1 MTLRP
6 VPESLSRAGLQ
17 PVWAA
22 ARRHLDRH
30 GSERRGAISRPSLDS
45 GSVLALESLLGKRL
59 AKRLDLAE
67 VESALV
73 ALGVGDNLGEALA
86 RIGHPPS
93 SDASSR
99 RVARARSASARTALE
114 RAVES
119 WEEPWAVEWAGGV
132 VGAGLLGGLGGGEVE
147 SLAAD
152 VRRLLD
158 RLDELELRRTIGRGD
173 RKAVGPAPFALPSG
187 SDSIPRPPEPVGV
200 SRTESAAEAT
210 GVSRTELAAEL
221 FGSSHALD
229 QGTKLASFVSRA
241 LRCRLG
247 VGLDGRELWEA
258 SGIQADRVSAPALT
272 WAVPATGGSALDE
285 TIRAATCGRLPLHIS
300 LFAMLRHPVEVP
312 AGTPVLVVENPRL
325 AEAAA
330 ERDLPGCVVAA
341 NGNPSTAV
349 TTLLRQMQQS
359 GASIWYHG
367 DFDAAG
373 IAICRRMHELGCTP
387 WLMDADDY
395 EAALG
400 LADRNDVHLERDARG
415 CGPTPWDAALQAA
428 FERHRRIVHEEFV
441 LDRVL
446 DELARQAPAQPAD
459 VSRPHPSHQ
468 AGPSSNPETVPA

>member
-1 MTLRP
+1 MTLRA

-22 ARRHLDRH
+22 ARRHLDRQ

-67 VESALV
+67 VEAALA

-86 RIGHPPS
+86 RLGHPPS
-93 SDASSR
+93 SDASAR
-99 RVARARSASARTALE
+99 RAARARSASARAALE
-114 RAVES
+114 RAVEP
-119 WEEPWAVEWAGGV
+119 WDEPWAVEWAGGV
-132 VGAGLLGGLGGGEVE
+132 VRAGLLGGLSGGEVE
-147 SLAAD
+147 SLTTD

-173 RKAVGPAPFALPSG
+173 RKAVDPAPCASPSG
-187 SDSIPRPPEPVGV
+187 SDSSHRPLEPV
-200 SRTESAAEAT
+200 

-241 LRCRLG
+241 LRYRLG

-285 TIRAATCGRLPLHIS
+285 AIRASARGRLPLHIS
-300 LFAMLRHPVEVP
+300 LLAILRHPVEVP

-325 AEAAA
+325 VEAAA
-330 ERDLPGCVVAA
+330 ERGLGCCVVAA
-341 NGNPSTAV
+341 NGNPATAV
-349 TTLLRQMQQS
+349 TTLVGQMQQS
-359 GASIWYHG
+359 GARVWYHG

-373 IAICRRMHELGCTP
+373 IAICRRMHEMGCTP
-387 WLMDADDY
+387 WMMDARHY
-395 EAALG
+395 EHAVR
-400 LADRNDVHLERDARG
+400 LAGSSLVQLERSAKG
-415 CGPTPWDAALQAA
+415 CGPTPWDPGLEAA
-428 FERHRRIVHEEFV
+428 FDDRRLIVHEEFV
-441 LDRVL
+441 LDGVL
-446 DELARQAPAQPAD
+446 SEAARMSTSQ
-459 VSRPHPSHQ
+459 
-468 AGPSSNPETVPA
+468 

>member
-1 MTLRP
+1 MTLRA

-22 ARRHLDRH
+22 ARRHLDRQ

-67 VESALV
+67 VEAALA

-86 RIGHPPS
+86 RLGHPPS
-93 SDASSR
+93 SDASAR
-99 RVARARSASARTALE
+99 RAARARSASARAALE
-114 RAVES
+114 RAVEP
-119 WEEPWAVEWAGGV
+119 WDEPWAVEWAGGV
-132 VGAGLLGGLGGGEVE
+132 VRAGLLGGLSGGEVE
-147 SLAAD
+147 SLATD

-173 RKAVGPAPFALPSG
+173 RKAVDPAPCASPSG
-187 SDSIPRPPEPVGV
+187 SRSSHRPLEPV
-200 SRTESAAEAT
+200 

-241 LRCRLG
+241 LRYRLG
-247 VGLDGRELWEA
+247 VGLDGRKLWEA

-285 TIRAATCGRLPLHIS
+285 AIRASARGRLPLHIS
-300 LFAMLRHPVEVP
+300 LLAILRHPVEVP

-325 AEAAA
+325 VEAAA
-330 ERDLPGCVVAA
+330 ERGLGCCVVAA
-341 NGNPSTAV
+341 NGNPATAV
-349 TTLLRQMQQS
+349 TTLVGQMQQS
-359 GASIWYHG
+359 GARVWYHG

-373 IAICRRMHELGCTP
+373 IAICRRMHEMGCTP
-387 WLMDADDY
+387 WMMDARHY
-395 EAALG
+395 EHAVR
-400 LADRNDVHLERDARG
+400 LAGSSLVQLERSAKG
-415 CGPTPWDAALQAA
+415 CGPTPWDPGLEAA
-428 FERHRRIVHEEFV
+428 FDDRRLIVHEEFV
-441 LDRVL
+441 LDGVL
-446 DELARQAPAQPAD
+446 SEAARMSTSQ
-459 VSRPHPSHQ
+459 
-468 AGPSSNPETVPA
+468 

>member
-45 GSVLALESLLGKRL
+45 GSALALESLLGKRL

-67 VESALV
+67 VEAALA

-86 RIGHPPS
+86 RLGHPPS

-99 RVARARSASARTALE
+99 RAARARSASARAALE
-114 RAVES
+114 LAVES

-132 VGAGLLGGLGGGEVE
+132 AGSGLLGGLGGGEVE
-147 SLAAD
+147 SLATD
-152 VRRLLD
+152 MRRLLD
-158 RLDELELRRTIGRGD
+158 RVDELELRRTVGLSGR
-173 RKAVGPAPFALPSG
+173 KPVGPAPCALPSG
-187 SDSIPRPPEPVGV
+187 SHSSRTPLEPV
-200 SRTESAAEAT
+200 

-285 TIRAATCGRLPLHIS
+285 AIRASARGNLPLHIS
-300 LFAMLRHPVEVP
+300 LLAILRHPVAVP

-325 AEAAA
+325 VEAAA
-330 ERDLPGCVVAA
+330 ERGLGCCMVAA
-341 NGNPSTAV
+341 NGNPATAV
-349 TTLLRQMQQS
+349 TTLVGQMQQS
-359 GASIWYHG
+359 GARLWYHG

-373 IAICRRMHELGCTP
+373 IAICRRMHQLGCRP
-387 WLMDADDY
+387 LMMDASNY
-395 EAALG
+395 ENAIS
-400 LADRNDVHLERDARG
+400 LASGNRVHLEHDTRG
-415 CGPTPWDAALQAA
+415 CGPTPWDPRLEAA
-428 FERHRRIVHEEFV
+428 FDNRRLIVHEEFV
-441 LDRVL
+441 LDGVL
-446 DELARQAPAQPAD
+446 NEASRLAAR
-459 VSRPHPSHQ
+459 R
-468 AGPSSNPETVPA
+468 

>member
-1 MTLRP
+1 MTLRS

-22 ARRHLDRH
+22 ARRHLDRQ

-67 VESALV
+67 VEAALA
-73 ALGVGDNLGEALA
+73 ALGVGDSLGEALA
-86 RIGHPPS
+86 RLGHPPS
-93 SDASSR
+93 SDASAR
-99 RVARARSASARTALE
+99 RAARARSASARAALE
-114 RAVES
+114 RAVEP
-119 WEEPWAVEWAGGV
+119 WDEPWAVEWAGGV
-132 VGAGLLGGLGGGEVE
+132 VRAGLLAGLSGGEVE
-147 SLAAD
+147 SLATD

-173 RKAVGPAPFALPSG
+173 WKAVGPAPCASPSG
-187 SDSIPRPPEPVGV
+187 SHSSPRPLEPV
-200 SRTESAAEAT
+200 

-241 LRCRLG
+241 LRYRLG

-285 TIRAATCGRLPLHIS
+285 AIRASARGRLPLHIS
-300 LFAMLRHPVEVP
+300 LLAILRHPVEVP

-325 AEAAA
+325 VEAAA
-330 ERDLPGCVVAA
+330 ERGLGCCVVAPA
-341 NGNPSTAV
+341 TAV
-349 TTLLRQMQQS
+349 TTLVGQMQQS
-359 GASIWYHG
+359 GARVWYHG

-373 IAICRRMHELGCTP
+373 IAICRRMHEMGCTP
-387 WLMDADDY
+387 WMMDARHY
-395 EAALG
+395 EHAVR
-400 LADRNDVHLERDARG
+400 LAGSSLVQLERSAKG
-415 CGPTPWDAALQAA
+415 CGPTPWDPGLEAA
-428 FERHRRIVHEEFV
+428 FDDRRLIVHEEFV
-441 LDRVL
+441 LDGVL
-446 DELARQAPAQPAD
+446 NEA
-459 VSRPHPSHQ
+459 SRLT
-468 AGPSSNPETVPA
+468 SSQ